1 MAQLIANFISLQTIL
16 KFHLRL
22 TMMLVSSQ
30 WYGTNPSGNK
40 QEGKNI
46 ASIVYK
52 IFFQVEEQKFH
63 VVSENLHKAS
73 SID

>member
-1 MAQLIANFISLQTIL
+1 
-16 KFHLRL
+16 
-22 TMMLVSSQ
+22 MLVSSQ
-30 WYGTNPSGNK
+30 WYGTNLFGNK

-63 VVSENLHKAS
+63 VVSENLHKGS